1 MREVTAGLDTQLI
14 DTHGLCPLFVTLWM
28 SDVQMYVIL
37 TALYVFV
44 FACRHAHIYILCL
57 LLYTYM
63 YIHMCVYVFIF
74 MCVHILMYMWIC
86 ISVFVCLYIYVL
98 LIFGYT
104 VCIYK
109 WIKYSQK
116 NIHIKNFYMLIV
128 VRMFYIFFNIW
139 IIKRNL
145 FWYNFFLFLLYIAAV
160 LQVSNLRFLVSHFQW
175 LLFCFSFSVL
185 VHFIWILYICYSQ
198 FLIRCNFS

>member
-1 MREVTAGLDTQLI
+1 
-14 DTHGLCPLFVTLWM
+14 
-28 SDVQMYVIL
+28 
-37 TALYVFV
+37 
-44 FACRHAHIYILCL
+44 
-57 LLYTYM
+57 
-63 YIHMCVYVFIF
+63 MCVYVFIF

-116 NIHIKNFYMLIV
+116 NIPIKKFYMLIV

-145 FWYNFFLFLLYIAAV
+145 FWCNFFLDIFIVDLVFQLFLLYIAAV

>member
-28 SDVQMYVIL
+28 SDAQMLVIL

-44 FACRHAHIYILCL
+44 FACRRAHIYILCL

-116 NIHIKNFYMLIV
+116 KYS
-128 VRMFYIFFNIW
+128 YE
-139 IIKRNL
+139 K
-145 FWYNFFLFLLYIAAV
+145 
-160 LQVSNLRFLVSHFQW
+160 
-175 LLFCFSFSVL
+175 
-185 VHFIWILYICYSQ
+185 ILYVNYSKNVFQ
-198 FLIRCNFS
+198 YLGNKKKFVLM